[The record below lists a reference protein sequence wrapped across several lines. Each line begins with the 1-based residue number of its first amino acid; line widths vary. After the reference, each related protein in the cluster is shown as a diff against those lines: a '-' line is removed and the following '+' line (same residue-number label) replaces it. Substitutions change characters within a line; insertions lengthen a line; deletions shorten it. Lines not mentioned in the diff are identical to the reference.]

1 MLRTGMLHL
10 VRVTCY
16 LVGGGG
22 VLLLLPYHTIP
33 ESDQTRS
40 DQFIPD
46 QTRLDKPTELT
57 S

>member
-22 VLLLLPYHTIP
+22 GGGSGNALLLLLLQFPYQTTA
-33 ESDQTRS
+33 DQTS
-40 DQFIPD
+40 SCQFIPD
-46 QTRLDKPTELT
+46 
-57 S
+57 